1 MDRMVLH
8 VALGDSSEAL
18 WGVVLLSAFSVT
30 LGFVTYAIVKRLAS
44 SSQGATQTTPKTGR
58 SAGIAFGVMTALGV
72 FVGLYVPS
80 LAGFYDL
87 QVRGDQVMLH
97 YLFPERY
104 VTQLAVN
111 VLKVDKEPAFSSKWR
126 LVVQDVDGAVYQ
138 SALTSQQEVQQALR
152 ALEPVIEPEA
162 APRPRL

>member
-1 MDRMVLH
+1 MDRTVLH
-8 VALGDSSEAL
+8 VVLGDSTGAL
-18 WGVVLLSAFSVT
+18 WGVVLLLAVSLGLGLLT
-30 LGFVTYAIVKRLAS
+30 YGFVQRLAS
-44 SSQGATQTTPKTGR
+44 TSQGAAQTTVRTGR
-58 SAGIAFGVMTALGV
+58 SAGIACGVMAALVV

-111 VLKVDKEPAFSSKWR
+111 VLKVDKEPAFPSKWR

-138 SALTSQQEVQQALR
+138 SALTSQQEVQQALT
-152 ALEPVIEPEA
+152 ALQPVIEPDV
-162 APRPRL
+162 APRP

>member
-1 MDRMVLH
+1 MDRTVLH
-8 VALGDSSEAL
+8 VVLGDSTGAL
-18 WGVVLLSAFSVT
+18 WGVVLLLAVS
-30 LGFVTYAIVKRLAS
+30 LGLGLLTYGMVKRLALTS
-44 SSQGATQTTPKTGR
+44 EGAAQTTARTGR
-58 SAGIAFGVMTALGV
+58 SAGIACGVMAALVV

-97 YLFPERY
+97 YLFPARY

-111 VLKVDKEPAFSSKWR
+111 VLKVDKEPAFPSKWR

-138 SALTSQQEVQQALR
+138 SALTGQQEVQQALS
-152 ALEPVIEPEA
+152 ALQPVIEPDA
-162 APRPRL
+162 APRP